1 MRGAYGAP
9 RVIPAGYA
17 VKPPHPFVMT
27 ARLPFTGCGRWDV
40 TGMPRRSTLTLSG
53 RAVDALAVSA
63 RDVIVWDRELAGFG
77 VRVYPSGRKVYVVQS
92 RAGGGPRRVTL
103 GTHGEITATQA
114 RKRAAQVIDRI
125 KRGEEPGPLLPQTG
139 TTVADLAERYMSAH
153 VAQNCNAHTAG
164 IYRGSLE
171 NHILPA
177 LGMMP
182 LGLVERAHVSA
193 LHYRLRETPRAAN
206 RALAVLSKMFSLAA
220 AWGLVPDGTNPCR
233 AVRKYK
239 ERKRERFLSREEYR
253 RLGQALAEAEAE
265 AGREGAVS
273 PYAIAALRLLML
285 TGCRLNEILTL
296 RWDDVD
302 RTAGEFRLR
311 DGKTGTRMVP
321 LTPTAEAVLAGIRR
335 IPTNPWVIVGKQP
348 GSHLPTITAE
358 WYRLRARAGL
368 DDVRIHD
375 LRHSYASRA
384 LAAGESLSMIGKLLG
399 HADIQS
405 TARYAHLARET
416 ERVSA
421 ARVGASIGADI
432 APAAGGGR
440 REGRRVVNYSASQPA
455 RGSITE
461 CVVDA
466 LPAGRDTVI
475 WDRALTGFGVRVYP
489 SGAKV
494 YVVQTRGPAGTKR
507 ITVGRHG
514 VIGAAE
520 ARRRAALIIARVHAG
535 EDLAEQKAQKPAGPT
550 LAALAERYLR
560 EHVAVRCKPS
570 TAAQYRLAIERYI
583 VPALGERAVSEIGRS
598 QVADLQHAL
607 RDRPAMANLV
617 IATLSRLIDQAV
629 AWGVVQETTNPCRS
643 AQKYRVRRRERFL
656 TDAEFRRL
664 G

>member
-1 MRGAYGAP
+1 
-9 RVIPAGYA
+9 
-17 VKPPHPFVMT
+17 
-27 ARLPFTGCGRWDV
+27 
-40 TGMPRRSTLTLSG
+40 MPRRSTLTLSG

-92 RAGGGPRRVTL
+92 RAGGAPRRVTL

-125 KRGEEPGPLLPQTG
+125 KRGEEPGPLLPQAG

-239 ERKRERFLSREEYR
+239 ERKRERFLSRDEYR
-253 RLGQALAEAEAE
+253 RLGSVLAEAEAE

-335 IPTNPWVIVGKQP
+335 MPTNPWVIVGKQP
-348 GSHLPTITAE
+348 GAHLPTITAE

-399 HADIQS
+399 PCRHPEHRPLRPPRARDREGVRRQGRRQHRRRHRARPRAPGR
-405 TARYAHLARET
+405 TARRELFG
-416 ERVSA
+416 E
-421 ARVGASIGADI
+421 
-432 APAAGGGR
+432 
-440 REGRRVVNYSASQPA
+440 
-455 RGSITE
+455 
-461 CVVDA
+461 
-466 LPAGRDTVI
+466 PAG
-475 WDRALTGFGVRVYP
+475 
-489 SGAKV
+489 
-494 YVVQTRGPAGTKR
+494 
-507 ITVGRHG
+507 
-514 VIGAAE
+514 
-520 ARRRAALIIARVHAG
+520 ARL
-535 EDLAEQKAQKPAGPT
+535 
-550 LAALAERYLR
+550 
-560 EHVAVRCKPS
+560 
-570 TAAQYRLAIERYI
+570 
-583 VPALGERAVSEIGRS
+583 
-598 QVADLQHAL
+598 
-607 RDRPAMANLV
+607 N
-617 IATLSRLIDQAV
+617 
-629 AWGVVQETTNPCRS
+629 
-643 AQKYRVRRRERFL
+643 YRVRRGRPPGGPGHGDLGPRAHRLRRPRLSLRAPRSTSCRPGARRARSASPSAATGSSARQKPAAVPPSSSPACTPARTPSARPKNPQAPPLPRLPSATCASMSRCAASPLPPPSTGSPSSAISSPPSVSGRSLKSGAAMSPICSTRFA
-656 TDAEFRRL
+656 TARPWPTW
-664 G
+664 

>member
-1 MRGAYGAP
+1 MEPQPVPPLSAFQGHSNEEASQAGLGARRARSLRRPPADKDPRRTAINPFNNVEIIDLPASRAGLPAGMRGAYGAP

-92 RAGGGPRRVTL
+92 RAGGAPRRVTL

-125 KRGEEPGPLLPQTG
+125 KRGEEPGPLLPQAG

-265 AGREGAVS
+265 AGMEGAVS

-321 LTPTAEAVLAGIRR
+321 LTPTAEARAGRHPPHAHQPLGHRR
-335 IPTNPWVIVGKQP
+335 QAAG
-348 GSHLPTITAE
+348 LPISPPSPPSGTASAPAPASTTSASTTSATATQAA
-358 WYRLRARAGL
+358 RSPPARA
-368 DDVRIHD
+368 
-375 LRHSYASRA
+375 S
-384 LAAGESLSMIGKLLG
+384 
-399 HADIQS
+399 
-405 TARYAHLARET
+405 
-416 ERVSA
+416 
-421 ARVGASIGADI
+421 
-432 APAAGGGR
+432 P
-440 REGRRVVNYSASQPA
+440 
-455 RGSITE
+455 
-461 CVVDA
+461 
-466 LPAGRDTVI
+466 
-475 WDRALTGFGVRVYP
+475 
-489 SGAKV
+489 
-494 YVVQTRGPAGTKR
+494 
-507 ITVGRHG
+507 
-514 VIGAAE
+514 
-520 ARRRAALIIARVHAG
+520 
-535 EDLAEQKAQKPAGPT
+535 
-550 LAALAERYLR
+550 
-560 EHVAVRCKPS
+560 
-570 TAAQYRLAIERYI
+570 
-583 VPALGERAVSEIGRS
+583 
-598 QVADLQHAL
+598 
-607 RDRPAMANLV
+607 
-617 IATLSRLIDQAV
+617 
-629 AWGVVQETTNPCRS
+629 
-643 AQKYRVRRRERFL
+643 
-656 TDAEFRRL
+656 
-664 G
+664 